1 MTEIKQFSPLI
12 TIIIIIVHWSQ
23 LKQIILL
30 VLYHWMFDCRWPF
43 HEYVHNIY
51 INIKWLS
58 NDVSFTK
65 EEILEIFGFI
75 VPWNVIFFDLVVEY
89 KLYRIHGIDLCRPH
103 FRTSRIIFILSYVD
117 KNILMN
123 MNKRWS
129 WSSRFCFIKPNT
141 KLASISLFELS
152 VRVTRTSV
160 FSYWCVHFFLRRH
173 NVKKTWLSGSTKWS
187 ALLSLWNNHIS

>member
-123 MNKRWS
+123 ILQASRVEPTISIHMLAIS
-129 WSSRFCFIKPNT
+129 WILLEPCFMIESNFSHRNSVS
-141 KLASISLFELS
+141 KLMDSTSLLFLS
-152 VRVTRTSV
+152 APTI
-160 FSYWCVHFFLRRH
+160 
-173 NVKKTWLSGSTKWS
+173 
-187 ALLSLWNNHIS
+187 LWKCLPKYSM